1 MEFCYAAIEATERQT
16 EDTEEFMRGLF
27 DPEESRA
34 IRREVDYKSIMYNKY
49 NDDEHNEQW
58 LTIINWLMYLKR
70 NESNE
75 N

>member
-49 NDDEHNEQW
+49 NDDEHNEQ
-58 LTIINWLMYLKR
+58 
-70 NESNE
+70 
-75 N
+75 